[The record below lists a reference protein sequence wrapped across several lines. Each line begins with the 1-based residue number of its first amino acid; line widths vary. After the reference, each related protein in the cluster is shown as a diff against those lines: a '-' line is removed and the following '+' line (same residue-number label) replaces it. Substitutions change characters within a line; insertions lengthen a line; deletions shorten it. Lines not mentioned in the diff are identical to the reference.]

1 MLVSSKDITKHKEL
15 EAELQQIN
23 NDLELRIHE
32 EVEKNRRQEFQL
44 LEQSKNASMGE
55 MIGNIAHQWRQ
66 PLSAITSTASAL
78 KLSDQL
84 SMIEENKI
92 IEKMDNIVEKA
103 RYLSETIDTFRNF
116 LKENN
121 NAYGEFNLE
130 GMLTK
135 SFNIVGTAMKDSHI
149 KLLTE
154 QIPQTQQTPYV
165 GNESE
170 LSQVVINILNNA
182 KDILK
187 EKK

>member
-1 MLVSSKDITKHKEL
+1 MI
-15 EAELQQIN
+15 
-23 NDLELRIHE
+23 
-32 EVEKNRRQEFQL
+32 EKNE
-44 LEQSKNASMGE
+44 
-55 MIGNIAHQWRQ
+55 
-66 PLSAITSTASAL
+66 
-78 KLSDQL
+78 
-84 SMIEENKI
+84 I

-116 LKENN
+116 LNENN

-130 GMLTK
+130 GMLNK

-149 KLLTE
+149 KLFTE
-154 QIPQTQQTPYV
+154 QISQTQKTPYV

>member
-1 MLVSSKDITKHKEL
+1 
-15 EAELQQIN
+15 
-23 NDLELRIHE
+23 
-32 EVEKNRRQEFQL
+32 
-44 LEQSKNASMGE
+44 
-55 MIGNIAHQWRQ
+55 
-66 PLSAITSTASAL
+66 
-78 KLSDQL
+78 
-84 SMIEENKI
+84 
-92 IEKMDNIVEKA
+92 MDNIVEKA